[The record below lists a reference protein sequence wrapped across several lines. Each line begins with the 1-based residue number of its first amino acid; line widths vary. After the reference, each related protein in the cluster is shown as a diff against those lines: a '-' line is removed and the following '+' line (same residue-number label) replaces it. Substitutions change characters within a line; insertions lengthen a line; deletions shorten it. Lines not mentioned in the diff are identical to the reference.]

1 MVPVSALLGCAVMF
15 IGLHLLAGDPV
26 AREAHQTPQQY
37 QQRMH
42 ELGLDLPLP
51 VQFARLMLR
60 ILSGDLAVQ
69 LRPEALLTAQEGTLA
84 AVIAV
89 PLGVGIGMLAAGRAN
104 TGIDRALVAASL
116 FAYSLPNFLWAALLV
131 VVGVTVLYNLSGGLI
146 YYSPG
151 PCCRGVQ
158 ILMPAFALG
167 APFVGYIA
175 RHTRAGLLEVM
186 RREYIATA
194 RAKGLAEPAVVR
206 VHALRNTLIS
216 VLTVLAPI
224 VTAMIT
230 GSLVVEQAFAV
241 PGLGREL
248 IFAILARNYDLA
260 VGVFVYYVL
269 LIGIANFVVDAVYPI
284 LDPRIRLA

>member
-1 MVPVSALLGCAVMF
+1 MVPVSAFLGCGLMF

-26 AREAHQTPQQY
+26 ARENHQTPQQY

-51 VQFARLMLR
+51 LQFGRLMVR
-60 ILSGDLAVQ
+60 ILSGDLAAR
-69 LRPEALLTAQEGTLA
+69 LRPEALLTAEEGALA
-84 AVIAV
+84 AVLALPV
-89 PLGVGIGMLAAGRAN
+89 GVGIGLLAAARAN
-104 TGIDRALVAASL
+104 SRIDRALVAASL
-116 FAYSLPNFLWAALLV
+116 LAGSLPNFLWAALLV
-131 VVGVTVLYNLSGGLI
+131 VVGVTVLYNLTGGLI

-151 PCCRGVQ
+151 PCCHGTQ

-186 RREYIATA
+186 HREYIATA
-194 RAKGLAEPAVVR
+194 RAKGLREPVVVR

-216 VLTVLAPI
+216 VVTVLAPI

-230 GSLVVEQAFAV
+230 GSLVVEQAFGV

-248 IFAILARNYDLA
+248 ILAILSRNYDVA

-269 LIGIANFVVDAVYPI
+269 LIGIANFLVDLVYPV